1 VVDVYL
7 SFYLCNFLWFLTNWV
22 LLQRERGCFSPT
34 ISSPLYIMIRC
45 RLSNIVTIERKHS
58 TRWSCNN
65 YQRYNDNKFIIQ
77 LPWWINR
84 PTLFPNIH
92 YTGGCNLGRFSNTPT
107 LPAGPAKWLQLW
119 LGVWATIPCN
129 LWSLLYFCV
138 ILESRPPI
146 CCRLSHLI
154 TFLVLNFFDSVI
166 FPYVFFYLPK
176 RI

>member
-58 TRWSCNN
+58 ARWSCNN
-65 YQRYNDNKFIIQ
+65 YQTHNENKFIIP

-84 PTLFPNIH
+84 PTLFRNIH
-92 YTGGCNLGRFSNTPT
+92 YTGSCNLGRFSNTPT
-107 LPAGPAKWLQLW
+107 LPRTQPNGCSYGLVFGQL
-119 LGVWATIPCN
+119 
-129 LWSLLYFCV
+129 
-138 ILESRPPI
+138 
-146 CCRLSHLI
+146 
-154 TFLVLNFFDSVI
+154 FLVIFDHCYI
-166 FPYVFFYLPK
+166 FVSFLKVGPQFAVGCH
-176 RI
+176 I